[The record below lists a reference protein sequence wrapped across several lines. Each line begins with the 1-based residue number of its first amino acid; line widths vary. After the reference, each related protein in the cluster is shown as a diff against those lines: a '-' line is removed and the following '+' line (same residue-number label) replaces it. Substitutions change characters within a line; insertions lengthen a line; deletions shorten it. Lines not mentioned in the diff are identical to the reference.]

1 MTKKAKGHGGVSAKS
16 HSAVRGT
23 GGLMIED
30 GKILGKFIGTIEHHD
45 YGWRASFRMLE
56 PGAVFSQHG
65 DSRVFGKEAEAM
77 KWLHTQAGSLGFSS
91 IDIRRK

>member
-1 MTKKAKGHGGVSAKS
+1 
-16 HSAVRGT
+16 
-23 GGLMIED
+23 
-30 GKILGKFIGTIEHHD
+30 
-45 YGWRASFRMLE
+45 MLE

-65 DSRVFGKEAEAM
+65 DSKVFGKEAEAM